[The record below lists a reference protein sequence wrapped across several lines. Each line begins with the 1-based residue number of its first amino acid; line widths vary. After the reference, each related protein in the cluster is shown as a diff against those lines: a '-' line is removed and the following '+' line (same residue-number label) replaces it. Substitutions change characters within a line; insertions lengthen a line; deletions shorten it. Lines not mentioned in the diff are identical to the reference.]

1 MKFISYIL
9 FSIFF
14 NLLVFIHSNYES
26 REKLL
31 YEISNTIETENNLKI
46 IIKNFFNLKDEEEE
60 LPDIIMEFVNNYTN
74 IKGDLFTEFQECL
87 KDLTEGENHG
97 VKNFLSMI
105 GFSGK
110 GLSDLG
116 LIEECVN
123 NDLLYYLV
131 TYEYTN
137 ESFVGFVD
145 ETDILYFFQ
154 QKTFYTGLC
163 LSQTCNRVL
172 NFLFNETVD
181 SKFYDFIKREM
192 YVEKAKI
199 YDVRKSN
206 HTKDPTPT
214 YENNGTYNAEKTK
227 NEKSKFNIFKISR
240 IIVITILSIQ
250 FFISVI
256 FNLCY
261 KPYKKASQLRSE
273 IEKEEKEAFPQEF
286 EEKKNEQIFNI
297 ADNIEKENNCCKG
310 CFCEFLFNYF
320 SAFNNIKILLQKKN
334 QYYNSNNLEII
345 TFIRIICMVL
355 ITFINNFEV
364 LIKIPS
370 KDFFYEDFYKK
381 YTFIILKF
389 ASFGVDMWICLDG
402 FESMY
407 KLISYYKKYVFSKN
421 KSTISFGGI
430 LSFYLYS
437 FYKIIAFAFLFFL
450 VNYFNKYFIYY
461 KSDGALFEYYSNH
474 IYNDKLDTKE
484 FLLFLIPGYSFYY
497 SYYLKCSI
505 FEDLI
510 ISKFSLLIIN
520 EFQIYT
526 IFIIIFYM
534 SNLLKSDIF
543 DYLIIIINTILYLL
557 NFWICQ
563 FKDGENTYYSYKL
576 VLDNFLTIRYPH
588 IIFNYFFLGAMAALT
603 CFYFQDSFSSNSI
616 TNSEEKYPFTFCY
629 SIIKIF
635 NYLNQNGKFIWIII
649 ILILQIIICFSFN
662 IIIKINNNCIYIPF
676 NTGEKMVLCYETG
689 IFLLLFCFLLIF
701 FNFNR
706 NENENQSEDH
716 SSLLILMERTNFS
729 FLFTIN
735 LLLYSYYCYFNFQLK
750 LNYQNLWIITFGL
763 FLFAC
768 SENLIFTL
776 AFVFLFKITNKKI
789 IRYFLP
795 SEVKRISIPSE
806 LLNRSAEEFK

>member
-87 KDLTEGENHG
+87 KDLTEGEKYG

-214 YENNGTYNAEKTK
+214 YENNGAYNAEKTK

-273 IEKEEKEAFPQEF
+273 IEKEEKEEFPQEF
-286 EEKKNEQIFNI
+286 EEKKNE
-297 ADNIEKENNCCKG
+297 
-310 CFCEFLFNYF
+310 
-320 SAFNNIKILLQKKN
+320 AFNNIKILLQKKN

-437 FYKIIAFAFLFFL
+437 FYKIIAFAILFFL

-484 FLLFLIPGYSFYY
+484 LLLFLIPGYSFYY

-526 IFIIIFYM
+526 IFIIIFYI

-676 NTGEKMVLCYETG
+676 NTAEKMILCYETG

-706 NENENQSEDH
+706 NENENESEDH

-735 LLLYSYYCYFNFQLK
+735 LLLYSYYCIFNFQLK

-763 FLFAC
+763 FLFVC
-768 SENLIFTL
+768 FENLIFTL

-795 SEVKRISIPSE
+795 SEVKRISVPSE
-806 LLNRSAEEFK
+806 LLNRRDEEFK